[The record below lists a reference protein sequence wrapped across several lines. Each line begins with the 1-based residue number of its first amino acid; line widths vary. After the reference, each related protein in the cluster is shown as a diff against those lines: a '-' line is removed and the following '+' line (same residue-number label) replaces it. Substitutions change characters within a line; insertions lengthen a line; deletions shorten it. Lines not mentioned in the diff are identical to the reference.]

1 VSRRRSEHRDR
12 LQRAPARSRAE
23 LLRPGA
29 RAPAPAPV
37 SGPRSSRRRRL
48 FPRGYGFAIAGITVG
63 MAGLVALGALSG
75 RISKFIDGGHR
86 FVLGQISV
94 AGAGIGTGA
103 GFTAGGL
110 LRRQTIEAIRNV
122 PGVAAVQ
129 AQVMLP
135 LNPSTSQLFS
145 VNQELVLG
153 VDLMVPSP
161 NRNYPTFPI
170 AEGRSLMPADRGRAV
185 VGAELAVGRGLHIGS
200 RLRIGQRDFEVIG
213 VGERLLTAPDRFAV
227 VPIEDAREL
236 WLALDPTLRA
246 LFMAGG
252 MVTPADLN
260 SGAAVGWRPGAD
272 PDALAARIR
281 QEVAGVNVV
290 APGEVARQLAGSTAF
305 FSWLMAGIT
314 GIGLLIGGLSLSNTV
329 AAATF
334 ERIRDFGIK
343 QALGATDLRLL
354 GEVLRESLA
363 VSLAGGTLG
372 TILAVLGGTAVDAR
386 AAQAGQQLFLF
397 STELVTFAIG
407 FAVALGAIAGAYA
420 TFRILRL
427 SPAEAIRRGA

>member
-1 VSRRRSEHRDR
+1 MVTGAC
-12 LQRAPARSRAE
+12 AP
-23 LLRPGA
+23 
-29 RAPAPAPV
+29 
-37 SGPRSSRRRRL
+37 RRRRL
-48 FPRGYGFAIAGITVG
+48 FPRGYGFAVAGIAVG
-63 MAGLVALGALSG
+63 MAGLVALGALSD
-75 RISKFIDGGHR
+75 RISRFIDGGHR

-110 LRRQTIEAIRNV
+110 LRRQTIEALRQV

-145 VNQELVLG
+145 VNQELVVG
-153 VDLMVPSP
+153 TDFGVPSP
-161 NRNYPTFPI
+161 NRNYPTYPI
-170 AEGRSLMPADRGRAV
+170 AEGRALTAADRGRVV
-185 VGAELAVGRGLHIGS
+185 VGAELAAGRGLHPGA
-200 RLRIGQRDFEVIG
+200 RLRIAERDFEVIG
-213 VGERLLTAPDRFAV
+213 VGERLLTAPDRFAQV
-227 VPIEDAREL
+227 TIEDAREL

-246 LFMAGG
+246 LFMTGILAPTD
-252 MVTPADLN
+252 VN
-260 SGAAVGWRPGAD
+260 SGAAVGWAAGVD
-272 PDALAARIR
+272 PDSLAERIR
-281 QEVAGVNVV
+281 REVQGVNVV

-305 FSWLMAGIT
+305 FSWLMAGVT

-354 GEVLRESLA
+354 GEVLLESLA
-363 VSLAGGTLG
+363 VSLVGGVLGTL
-372 TILAVLGGTAVDAR
+372 LAVLGGTAVDAR
-386 AAQAGQQLFLF
+386 AGQAGQRLFLF
-397 STELVTFAIG
+397 SPGLAVFAIG
-407 FAVALGAIAGAYA
+407 FAIILGAIAGAYA
-420 TFRILRL
+420 TMRILRL

>member
-1 VSRRRSEHRDR
+1 VVTGR
-12 LQRAPARSRAE
+12 
-23 LLRPGA
+23 GA
-29 RAPAPAPV
+29 A
-37 SGPRSSRRRRL
+37 RRRRL
-48 FPRGYGFAIAGITVG
+48 LPRGYGFAVAGIAVG
-63 MAGLVALGALSG
+63 MAGLVALGALAQ
-75 RISKFIDGGHR
+75 RISRFIEGGHR

-110 LRRQTIEAIRNV
+110 LRRQAVEAIRRV
-122 PGVAAVQ
+122 PGVAVVQ

-135 LNPSTSQLFS
+135 LNPGTSELFS

-153 VDLMVPSP
+153 VDLGTPTP
-161 NRNYPTFPI
+161 NRNYPSFPV
-170 AEGRSLMPADRGRAV
+170 AEGRDLVPADRARVV
-185 VGAELAVGRGLHIGS
+185 VGAELAAGRALHPGS
-200 RLRIGQRDFEVIG
+200 RLRIGERDFEVVG
-213 VGERLLTAPDRFAV
+213 VLERLLTAPDRFAV

-236 WLALDPTLRA
+236 WLALDPTLRT
-246 LFMAGG
+246 LFGAGG
-252 MVTPADLN
+252 VLAPEDLN
-260 SGAAVGWRPGAD
+260 TGAAVGWAAGVE

-281 QEVAGVNVV
+281 REVAGVNVA
-290 APGEVARQLAGSTAF
+290 APGEVARQLAASTAF
-305 FSWLMAGIT
+305 FTWLMAGIA

-343 QALGATDLRLL
+343 QALGATDLQLL

-363 VSLAGGTLG
+363 VSLGGGVLG
-372 TILAVLGGTAVDAR
+372 TAIAVLAGKAVDAR
-386 AAQAGQQLFLF
+386 AARAGQQLFLF
-397 STELVTFAIG
+397 SPELVGLTLV

-420 TFRILRL
+420 TVRILRV